1 MEFLNNSL
9 QNNSSFKRKPNGNA
23 SRSAQTY
30 HSKDQIWI
38 HVIIM
43 FQFFSKQIMKKNFLA
58 YF

>member
-1 MEFLNNSL
+1 MEFLTNSL
-9 QNNSSFKRKPNGNA
+9 QNNSNFKWKPNGNA

-30 HSKDQIWI
+30 HLKDQIWI

-43 FQFFSKQIMKKNFLA
+43 SQLFSKQIMKKTFLA